1 MKFRTKL
8 LLLNCLPLLVFA
20 AISLVLGLT
29 QFRASLYN
37 EKEGNLRSAAL
48 AALTLYSS
56 QGYGDY
62 RRQDDGYVWRGMNL
76 NISKKTSIVDDL
88 KKQTGTDFTFY
99 FGKTA
104 VMTSIEDGNGQ
115 RCIGLTADDAIQAY
129 TLGQGKQLWFRRIII
144 NGTPCQA
151 YAIPIRQESDD
162 TVVGALMASTP
173 ASGLND
179 ALRNYV
185 LTTIAAMLLVLCAV
199 LALIRWNVD
208 WFAQKYSE
216 VADRSRQDLLT
227 GLYNKLTFEHEAS
240 KRLAERKEGETSALF
255 IIDLDDFKH
264 VNDTFGHQTGDEV
277 LKALSK
283 ILVQT
288 FPSSDLIGRIGGDE
302 FMVLHPIQENE
313 PITRTDELA
322 QAILERLKKLQIGE
336 AKNLTCSI
344 GAGIDDA
351 HCGFRDLYALADKA
365 LYATKKGG
373 KANFVRY
380 LCPFITHADK

>member
-29 QFRASLYN
+29 QFRANLYN

-62 RRQDDGYVWRGMNL
+62 RRRDDGCVWRGMNL
-76 NISKKTSIVDDL
+76 NISEKTSIVDDL
-88 KKQTGTDFTFY
+88 KKKTGTDFTFF

-104 VMTSIEDGNGQ
+104 VMTSIQDENGH
-115 RCIGLTADDAIQAY
+115 RRIGLAADEAIQTY
-129 TLGQGKQLWFRRIII
+129 TLGQGNQLWCRRIDI

-151 YAIPIRQESDD
+151 YVIPIRQESDD
-162 TVVGALMASTP
+162 AVVGALMASSP
-173 ASGLND
+173 AYGLRA

-185 LTTIAAMLLVLCAV
+185 LTTVAAMLLVLCAV
-199 LALIRWNVD
+199 FLLIRWNVD
-208 WFAQKYSE
+208 WFAQKYAR

-227 GLYNKLTFEHEAS
+227 GLYNKVTFESEAT
-240 KRLAERKEGETSALF
+240 KRLTERKEGETSALF

-264 VNDTFGHQTGDEV
+264 VNDNFGHQTGDKV
-277 LKALSK
+277 LKALAK

-302 FMVLHPIQENE
+302 FMVLHPMRENE

-322 QAILERLKKLQIGE
+322 HEILANLQKLKIGGT
-336 AKNLTCSI
+336 KDLTCSI
-344 GAGIDDA
+344 GAGIDNA
-351 HCGFRDLYALADKA
+351 QCGFQELYALADKA

-373 KANFVRY
+373 KASFVKY
-380 LCPFITHADK
+380 SCPHNG

>member
-29 QFRASLYN
+29 QFRANLYN

-62 RRQDDGYVWRGMNL
+62 RRRDDGCVWRGMNL
-76 NISKKTSIVDDL
+76 NISEKTSIVDDL
-88 KKQTGTDFTFY
+88 KKKTGTDFTFF

-104 VMTSIEDGNGQ
+104 VMTSIQDENGQ
-115 RCIGLTADDAIQAY
+115 RRIGLAADEAIQTY
-129 TLGQGKQLWFRRIII
+129 TLGQGNQLWCRRIDI

-151 YAIPIRQESDD
+151 YVIPIRQESDD
-162 TVVGALMASTP
+162 AVVGALMASSP
-173 ASGLND
+173 AYGLRA

-185 LTTIAAMLLVLCAV
+185 LTTVAAMLLVLCAV
-199 LALIRWNVD
+199 FLLIRWNVD
-208 WFAQKYSE
+208 WFAQKYAR

-227 GLYNKLTFEHEAS
+227 GLYNKVTFESEAT
-240 KRLAERKEGETSALF
+240 KRLTERKEGETSALF

-264 VNDTFGHQTGDEV
+264 VNDNFGHQTGDKV
-277 LKALSK
+277 LKALAK

-302 FMVLHPIQENE
+302 FMVLHPMRENE

-322 QAILERLKKLQIGE
+322 HEILANLQKLKIGGT
-336 AKNLTCSI
+336 KDLTCSI
-344 GAGIDDA
+344 GAGIDNA
-351 HCGFRDLYALADKA
+351 QCGFQELYALADKA

-373 KANFVRY
+373 KASFVKY
-380 LCPFITHADK
+380 SCPHNG